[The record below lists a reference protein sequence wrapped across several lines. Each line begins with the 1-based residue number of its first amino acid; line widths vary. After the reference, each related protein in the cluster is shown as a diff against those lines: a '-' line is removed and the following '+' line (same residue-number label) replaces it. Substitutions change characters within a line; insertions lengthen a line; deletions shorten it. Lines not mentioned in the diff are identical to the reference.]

1 MFHNI
6 SARSLIFCGNTI
18 IKLLK
23 QYVHKLF
30 RSSFNNVRLIVFFVK
45 NRYMLSYV
53 KRKVM
58 RVVRYLVY
66 ACVTDLHE
74 TALRIAG

>member
-6 SARSLIFCGNTI
+6 SARSLIFYGNTI

-30 RSSFNNVRLIVFFVK
+30 RSSFNIVRLIVFFVK
-45 NRYMLSYV
+45 SRYMLSYV
-53 KRKVM
+53 FTAGKQKGNESRSVFG
-58 RVVRYLVY
+58 VY
-66 ACVTDLHE
+66 MCD
-74 TALRIAG
+74 GSS